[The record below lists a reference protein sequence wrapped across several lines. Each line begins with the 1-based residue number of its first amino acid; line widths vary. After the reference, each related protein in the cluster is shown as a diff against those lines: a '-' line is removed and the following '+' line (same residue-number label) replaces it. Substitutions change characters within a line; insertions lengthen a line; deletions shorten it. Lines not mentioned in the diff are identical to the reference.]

1 MILSRYLR
9 GLFADDTATAARAPA
24 PATHG
29 SQMPA
34 ELASFGERLNRMLW
48 ERRAILSGNIHLV
61 GLSRIRER
69 VGDEWP
75 RIAERA
81 QDIAQKAIQRVC
93 GPGDVFTRY
102 DDFSYLIIFANL
114 TREQAQLRCVEIAED
129 IGRRL
134 LGDNFLTEATEVRTG
149 VFETDGTLV
158 FNAVDKHDLVSKLV
172 EHTKVDKTTDQN
184 GAEPDVDSA
193 PAAAF
198 QLDKTQA
205 LGALKILYQPM
216 WHPRQRA
223 IAGYFTTAATENVFG
238 KQLRDDAVRS
248 EFCGI
253 LSPAEFDLHVTRTA
267 IQSVTKHMYHGTC
280 ILAGWPVHF
289 ETLATRAS
297 REAYIKLCREIPET
311 IRKLLIF
318 ELIGQPDGVP
328 ASRIVDVVGV
338 LRSFCRSV
346 MVRVPADFRRFD
358 VFQGANIGGVGISLL
373 GSQMPDGQAIA
384 QISRFA
390 ENALRTRQGIYV
402 HGLNS
407 RPQILAA
414 VAAGYDWIGGPAVR
428 SPGEQLGNMYRY
440 DLGNIY
446 RPLQA
451 A

>member
-1 MILSRYLR
+1 MMLGRYLR
-9 GLFADDTATAARAPA
+9 NLFVDDSPTATRTPA
-24 PATHG
+24 PVMIG
-29 SQMPA
+29 NQMPT
-34 ELASFGERLNRMLW
+34 ELDDFTDRLNRMLW

-75 RIAERA
+75 RIADRA

-102 DDFSYLIIFANL
+102 DDFSYLIIFASL

-134 LGDNFLTEATEVRTG
+134 LGENFLTEAAEVRTG

-158 FNAVDKHDLVSKLV
+158 FNAVDKQDLVNHLV
-172 EHTKVDKTTDQN
+172 EHTKQAKTTDEDD
-184 GAEPDVDSA
+184 AEPDGDDTSL
-193 PAAAF
+193 AAF
-198 QLDKTQA
+198 RLDKTQV
-205 LGALKILYQPM
+205 LGSLKVLYQPM
-216 WHPRQRA
+216 WNPRHRA
-223 IAGYFTTAATENVFG
+223 IAGYFATASAENVFG
-238 KQLRDDAVRS
+238 KQLWDDAIRS
-248 EFCGI
+248 EFGGI
-253 LSPAEFDLHVTRTA
+253 LSPAELDLHVTRTA
-267 IQSVTKHMYHGTC
+267 VHSVTRHMSHGTR

-297 REAYIKLCREIPET
+297 REAYIRLCREIPET
-311 IRKLLIF
+311 IRQLLIF
-318 ELIGQPDGVP
+318 ELVGQPDGVP
-328 ASRIVDVVGV
+328 ASRIVEVVGV

-358 VFQGANIGGVGISLL
+358 IFQGANIGAVGCSLS
-373 GSQMPDGQAIA
+373 GSQVPDAQAIA

-390 ENALRTRQGIYV
+390 ENASRTGQRIYV

-407 RPQILAA
+407 RPQLLAA
-414 VAAGYDWIGGPAVR
+414 VAAGYDWIDGPAVQL
-428 SPGEQLGNMYRY
+428 PGEQLGSMRRF

-446 RPLQA
+446 QPLQA

>member
-1 MILSRYLR
+1 MMLNRYLR
-9 GLFADDTATAARAPA
+9 GLFVDDSATAVRAPA
-24 PATHG
+24 PVMPG
-29 SQMPA
+29 SQTPA
-34 ELASFGERLNRMLW
+34 ELVDFTDRLNRMLW
-48 ERRAILSGNIHLV
+48 QRRAILSGNIHLV

-93 GPGDVFTRY
+93 GSDDVFTRY
-102 DDFSYLIIFANL
+102 DDFSYLIIFASL

-134 LGDNFLTEATEVRTG
+134 LGDNFLAEATEVRTG

-158 FNAVDKHDLVSKLV
+158 FNAVDKHDLVNRLV
-172 EHTKVDKTTDQN
+172 EHTTTAKSTN
-184 GAEPDVDSA
+184 GNDAEPDGDDA
-193 PAAAF
+193 GLAAF
-198 QLDKTQA
+198 QLDKTRA
-205 LGALKILYQPM
+205 LGSLKVLYQPM
-216 WHPRQRA
+216 WNPRHRA
-223 IAGYFTTAATENVFG
+223 IAGYFATVTAENVFG
-238 KQLRDDAVRS
+238 KQLRDEAIRS
-248 EFCGI
+248 EFGGI
-253 LSPAEFDLHVTRTA
+253 LTPAEFDLHVTRTA
-267 IQSVTKHMYHGTC
+267 VHSVTNHMSNGTC

-297 REAYIKLCREIPET
+297 REAYIRLCREIPET
-311 IRKLLIF
+311 IRQLLFF
-318 ELIGQPDGVP
+318 ELVGQPDGVP
-328 ASRIVDVVGV
+328 ASRILDVVGV

-358 VFQGANIGGVGISLL
+358 VFQGANIGAVGFSLL
-373 GSQMPDGQAIA
+373 GSQAPDGQAIA

-390 ENALRTRQGIYV
+390 ENAARTGQRIYV

-407 RPQILAA
+407 RSQILAA
-414 VAAGYDWIGGPAVR
+414 VAAGYDWIDGPAVQ
-428 SPGEQLGNMYRY
+428 SPGERLGCMHRF